1 MLLAKDRRRAK
12 MPGLQRIRLASSRKL
27 PSGAIFDRPV
37 MADRLSAEGGGQ
49 QELADEI
56 RDLAG
61 RLPNAGSG
69 LAKVSSTGDP
79 NDGADVISPFGIGKG
94 GVRVEDLDDASFVT

>member
-1 MLLAKDRRRAK
+1 
-12 MPGLQRIRLASSRKL
+12 
-27 PSGAIFDRPV
+27 V

-94 GVRVEDLDDASFVT
+94 GVRVEDLDDAGFVT